1 MSIELIGSPGYI
13 WAASLLWS
21 VVCPIGIHRNTE
33 TNMPGKVTQ
42 CAAGAVICAS
52 ETLLCALNDVTSI
65 SPGPIC

>member
-1 MSIELIGSPGYI
+1 MGLFLGLH
-13 WAASLLWS
+13 W
-21 VVCPIGIHRNTE
+21 CPIWDACHV
-33 TNMPGKVTQ
+33 MPGKVTQ